1 MNYDFYVAADSPVHR
16 MDPRVKLA
24 ITVSCCVIA
33 FIVNNI
39 WAVLVLL
46 GFLHALYLIGKIPL
60 KKIGMVWKMMLPVNI
75 MIILL
80 WPVFSQEGSMAL
92 FTVLGRSVTVESIVR
107 GVFMAA
113 RITCLGMACF
123 VLLFTT
129 DQSTIVLGLVRLG
142 LPYDW
147 GLTFAITLRYLPT
160 FYGIISMII
169 DAQKA
174 RGLDLEKGRFFSR
187 LKAYLP
193 ILVSVIITGLK
204 ASANLGNA
212 LETRAFGATVGKR
225 TYYRDL
231 QMRHQDYTVLA
242 AIILGT
248 VGLTFVRF
256 QFGFAGDLMHLMPLQ
271 A

>member
-1 MNYDFYVAADSPVHR
+1 MTYDFYVATDSFLHR

-24 ITVSCCVIA
+24 ITFSCIIMA
-33 FIVNNI
+33 FVLNNI
-39 WAVLVLL
+39 WALLVLL
-46 GFLHALYLIGKIPL
+46 TFLHALYIIGKIPL
-60 KKIGMVWKMMLPVNI
+60 KKIGMIWKMMLPVNI

-80 WPVFSQEGSMAL
+80 WPLFSQEGTTVL
-92 FTVLGRSVTVESIVR
+92 FSVLGRGITMESLVR
-107 GVFMAA
+107 GLFMAI
-113 RITCLGMACF
+113 RITSLGLACF

-160 FYGIISMII
+160 FYGIIAMII

-174 RGLDLEKGRFFSR
+174 RGLDLEKGRFFSK

-212 LETRAFGATVGKR
+212 LETRAFGATDRNR

-231 QMRHQDYTVLA
+231 RMRHQDYTVLA
-242 AIILGT
+242 GVILCT
-248 VGLTFVRF
+248 VAVTFARF
-256 QFGFAGDLMHLMPLQ
+256 HFGFAGDLVHLMPLQ